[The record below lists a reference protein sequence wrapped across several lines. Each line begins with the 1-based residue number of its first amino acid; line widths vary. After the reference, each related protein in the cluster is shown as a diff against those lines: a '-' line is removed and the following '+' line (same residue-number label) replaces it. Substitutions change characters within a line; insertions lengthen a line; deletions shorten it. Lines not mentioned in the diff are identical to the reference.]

1 MVKHLCISDKNTTIL
16 YASKHYP
23 GKTHDK
29 TMLIEESRK
38 RKLPQRIDK
47 FFDLAF
53 LGMDSGY
60 DNVVMLRKKPIGREL
75 TQKQKRSNRKI
86 SRIRVRIENAFAGVK
101 RLRIVYNVSRTRRN
115 DFIDL
120 TFRVACGLWN
130 YYLVESS

>member
-1 MVKHLCISDKNTTIL
+1 M
-16 YASKHYP
+16 
-23 GKTHDK
+23 
-29 TMLIEESRK
+29 MIEESRK

-60 DNVVMLRKKPIGREL
+60 DNMVMPQKKPKGREL

-130 YYLVESS
+130 YYLSESS

>member
-1 MVKHLCISDKNTTIL
+1 M
-16 YASKHYP
+16 
-23 GKTHDK
+23 
-29 TMLIEESRK
+29 MIEESRK

-60 DNVVMLRKKPIGREL
+60 DNVVMPRKKPKGREL

-130 YYLVESS
+130 YYLTESS

>member
-1 MVKHLCISDKNTTIL
+1 
-16 YASKHYP
+16 
-23 GKTHDK
+23 
-29 TMLIEESRK
+29 MLIEESRK
-38 RKLPQRIDK
+38 RKLPQRIEK

-60 DNVVMLRKKPIGREL
+60 DNVVMPRKKPKGKEL

-130 YYLVESS
+130 YYLSESS

>member
-1 MVKHLCISDKNTTIL
+1 M
-16 YASKHYP
+16 
-23 GKTHDK
+23 
-29 TMLIEESRK
+29 MIEESRK
-38 RKLPQRIDK
+38 RKLPQRIEK

-60 DNVVMLRKKPIGREL
+60 DNVVMPRKKPKGREL

-86 SRIRVRIENAFAGVK
+86 SSIRVRIENAFAGVK
-101 RLRIVYNVSRTRRN
+101 RLRIVYNVSRIRRN

-130 YYLVESS
+130 YYLAESS

>member
-1 MVKHLCISDKNTTIL
+1 M
-16 YASKHYP
+16 
-23 GKTHDK
+23 
-29 TMLIEESRK
+29 IEESRK

-60 DNVVMLRKKPIGREL
+60 DNVVMPRKKPKGREL

-130 YYLVESS
+130 YYLTESS